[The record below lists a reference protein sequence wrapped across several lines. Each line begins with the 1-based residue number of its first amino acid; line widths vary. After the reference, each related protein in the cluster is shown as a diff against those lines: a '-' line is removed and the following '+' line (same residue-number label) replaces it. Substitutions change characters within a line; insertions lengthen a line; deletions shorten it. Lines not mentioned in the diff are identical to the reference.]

1 MKKYKIHKIWLIA
14 LLLGTIS
21 CINENFPTPESATV
35 QTKVVAD
42 VTGSAATS
50 GGQIISMGGNPASTW
65 GICWGTNENPTLSDT
80 FVKDTINYNE
90 FTCEMSG
97 LMGGTTY
104 YVRAFATNNG
114 GIAFG
119 ENMSFTTKVVPYLTT
134 NLVTAITGISATC
147 GGVITNSFGAQI
159 VSRGVCWSKSVNP
172 SINDSKTTDG
182 TGTDPFTSTITN
194 LLPSTTYHVRSY
206 ATTSEGETGYG
217 NDVIFDTQIT
227 DYDGNI
233 YTSVKIGQL
242 VWMVENFK
250 CTHFNDGTDIAY
262 YYFAENPANK
272 EYGAN
277 YTWNDI
283 VKPNFAPK
291 GWRVPT
297 DIEWRSLYD
306 FVGTNGLKL
315 KEKGT
320 NHWDTANGN
329 NESGFTA
336 FGSAHIYGVPLK
348 GSATWW
354 TSSENS
360 ATDGLRWYLS
370 DDGTIGRTAND
381 KGMYFSVRL
390 IKNK

>member
-1 MKKYKIHKIWLIA
+1 MKKYKIHQLWLIILFLA
-14 LLLGTIS
+14 AIS
-21 CINENFPTPESATV
+21 CGNENFPTPEAATV
-35 QTKVVAD
+35 QTKSVTEI
-42 VTGSAATS
+42 TGSTATS
-50 GGQIISMGGNPASTW
+50 GGQIVLMGGNDVSTR
-65 GICWGTNENPTLSDT
+65 GICWGTEENPTLSET
-80 FVKDTINYNE
+80 FVKDTLNSND
-90 FTCEMSG
+90 FTSQISG

-104 YVRAFATNNG
+104 YVRAYATNNG

-134 NLVTAITGISATC
+134 NVVTAITGTSATC

-159 VSRGVCWSKSVNP
+159 VSRGVCWSTSVNP
-172 SINDSKTTDG
+172 STDDSKTIDG
-182 TGTDPFTSTITN
+182 GGTDPFTSAIIN
-194 LLPSTTYHVRSY
+194 LSPSTTYHVRSY

-227 DYDGNI
+227 DYDGNV
-233 YTSVKIGQL
+233 YTSVKIGQQ
-242 VWMVENFK
+242 VWMVESFK
-250 CTHFNDGTDIAY
+250 CTHFNNGSDIAY
-262 YYFAENPANK
+262 YYYGSDPANK

-277 YTWNDI
+277 YSWNDI
-283 VKPNFAPK
+283 VKQNFAPN

-297 DIEWRSLYD
+297 DVEWRALYE

-320 NHWDTANGN
+320 NHWDTANGT
-329 NESGFTA
+329 NETGFTA

-360 ATDGLRWYLS
+360 ATDGLRWYMF

-381 KGMYFSVRL
+381 KSMFFTVRL
-390 IKNK
+390 VKAK